1 MTKDFKSL
9 VQQIQKLGSP
19 PPAPPAGYVPVS
31 APKPPSPGDMPSI
44 SAVPARRG
52 NPDIQKMQ
60 EAIIALAREVTS
72 QLNPQNLGAPDPR
85 KKQEAGGRDSFAD
98 FLTKHFMRNSDVPAV
113 EFTPDPNKKKM
124 EEKDPRIASKLSWV
138 MDTMSR
144 IGHSNTEF
152 TADGVWGP
160 RTAAALDNVFA
171 MTSGLFALADAFD
184 VHPRAYTKE
193 NLEQLKDGVEDS
205 EKLSLTQKI
214 EYASKITKH
223 ISAISKMY
231 RELKSQVLQNPQYQ
245 TYIENDTPYLQH
257 SKPATGFTPTPEQLE
272 VMKKAF
278 PNGFDVY
285 LNTTDKGTRV
295 SAKLDIDNLASPEV
309 FKEWMRSRG
318 VSQDAGEV
326 LKQVTDQIGSS

>member
-1 MTKDFKSL
+1 MTKNFKSL
-9 VQQIQKLGSP
+9 VQQIQKLASP
-19 PPAPPAGYVPVS
+19 PPPPPAGYVPS
-31 APKPPSPGDMPSI
+31 AAPSSHSGGATGVGG
-44 SAVPARRG
+44 AVRRG
-52 NPDIQKMQ
+52 NPEIQKMQ

-113 EFTPDPNKKKM
+113 EFTPDSNKSKM

-144 IGHSNTEF
+144 IGHSNNEF
-152 TADGVWGP
+152 TADGIWGP

-171 MTSGLFALADAFD
+171 MTSGLFALADAFG
-184 VHPRAYTKE
+184 VHPKGYTPD
-193 NLEQLKDGVEDS
+193 NLSQLKEGVEDS
-205 EKLSLTQKI
+205 DKFSLTKKI
-214 EYASKITKH
+214 DYASKITKH
-223 ISAISKMY
+223 ISAIGKMY
-231 RELKSQVLQNPQYQ
+231 QQLKSQVLQNPQYQ

-257 SKPATGFTPTPEQLE
+257 TKPESGFTPTPQQLE

-285 LNTTDKGTRV
+285 LNTTDQGAKV
-295 SAKLDIDNLASPEV
+295 SAKLDVDNMASPEA
-309 FKEWMRSRG
+309 FQEWMKSRG
-318 VSQDAGEV
+318 VLKDADEV
-326 LKQVTDQIGSS
+326 LKQVADQVGRA

>member
-1 MTKDFKSL
+1 MNKKE
-9 VQQIQKLGSP
+9 VVKLIKKLAEIDAPPGVDMSKQSP
-19 PPAPPAGYVPVS
+19 SGGIPAAPAPVAGARPV
-31 APKPPSPGDMPSI
+31 
-44 SAVPARRG
+44 RRG
-52 NPDIQKMQ
+52 YPDIQKMQ
-60 EAIIALAREVTS
+60 EAIITLSREVTS

-144 IGHSNTEF
+144 IGHSSTEF
-152 TADGVWGP
+152 AADGIWGP

-171 MTSGLFALADAFD
+171 MTSGLFALADAFG
-184 VHPRAYTKE
+184 VHTTAYPAE
-193 NLEQLKDGVEDS
+193 NLKDLESGVKDS
-205 EKLSLTQKI
+205 NELPLTSKL
-214 EYASKITKH
+214 EYAPKITKH
-223 ISAISKMY
+223 INAIRKMY
-231 RELKSQVLQNPQYQ
+231 EELKTKVLQNPQYQ

-257 SKPATGFTPTPEQLE
+257 NKPDAGFTPTPEQLA
-272 VMKKAF
+272 VMKKAY

-285 LNTTDKGTRV
+285 LNTTDQGTRV
-295 SAKLDIDNLASPEV
+295 SAKLDVDNLATPEA

-318 VSQDAGEV
+318 VAKDAGEV
-326 LKQVTDQIGSS
+326 LKQVADQVGGA